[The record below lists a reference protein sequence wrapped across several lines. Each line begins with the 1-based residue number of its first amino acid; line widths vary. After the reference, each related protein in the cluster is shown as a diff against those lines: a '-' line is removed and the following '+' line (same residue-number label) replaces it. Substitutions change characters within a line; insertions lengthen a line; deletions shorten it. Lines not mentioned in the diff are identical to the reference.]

1 MNVASAWLL
10 RLGVSFYSYKTRKE
24 EACLDEWHEFTNLG
38 IFTETMGEAFTVKND
53 DTRENRIQ
61 MEVICDANSAEE
73 QVSGWLC
80 YLEDKMSFP
89 YKAKCVSKSAISPL
103 NVGEK
108 VVVKNLDIS
117 DECEYEMFVEISWSG
132 RDFAVPL
139 VQLKPIDA
147 DEDTVEAAEDW
158 RYWKSRGYKFC

>member
-10 RLGVSFYSYKTRKE
+10 RLGVSFCSYKTRKE

-73 QVSGWLC
+73 QV
-80 YLEDKMSFP
+80 
-89 YKAKCVSKSAISPL
+89 
-103 NVGEK
+103 
-108 VVVKNLDIS
+108 
-117 DECEYEMFVEISWSG
+117 
-132 RDFAVPL
+132 FAVPL

-147 DEDTVEAAEDW
+147 DEDSGFNGVAAQDRLYETKVW
-158 RYWKSRGYKFC
+158 